1 MDQGILMT
9 DELWQRTDNWVG
21 SQIDDAFV
29 MLDFEAGT
37 YVSLNTTA
45 TEIWDTLESPASAG
59 DIVARLTARFDV
71 EEAACAASV
80 DRMLVELSDK
90 GLIKRAA

>member
-1 MDQGILMT
+1 MT
-9 DELWQRTDNWVG
+9 GELWRRTDNLVG

-45 TEIWDTLESPASAG
+45 TEIWDTLEAPASAN
-59 DIVARLTARFDV
+59 DIVDRLTVKFDV
-71 EEAACAASV
+71 EAAACAASV
-80 DRMLVELSDK
+80 DRMLVELSNK